1 MSLARP
7 KRGYGETH
15 LIPSNYWGQLPKG
28 ECFLRS
34 MSVIFQGLCGII
46 PITVE

>member
-15 LIPSNYWGQLPKG
+15 LIPSNSWGQLPKG

-34 MSVIFQGLCGII
+34 MFVIFQGLYSAM
-46 PITVE
+46 PITVG